1 MKSIDRI
8 VEVLGR
14 LAHADRDWILERLPY
29 AAKADL
35 ARRLNGADSVE
46 AASFT
51 PPPAV
56 AKTNDPTALYRKQL
70 ACAEVDQIAGLLRG
84 EPPWLIHALLHIAE
98 WPWRDA
104 LLQLLPASLRVDVL
118 QAGQGGAGLSQPAIE
133 CLLRIAVERI
143 GQGNAGAAR
152 KSQFELLLMRFG
164 RKARR
169 A

>member
-1 MKSIDRI
+1 MKNIDQT
-8 VEVLGR
+8 VALLGR

-35 ARRLNGADSVE
+35 ARRLNCADSVE
-46 AASFT
+46 TASFT

-70 ACAEVDQIAGLLRG
+70 ACAEVDKIAELLRG
-84 EPPWLIHALLHIAE
+84 EPPWLIHALLQTAE
-98 WPWRDA
+98 RPWRDA
-104 LLQLLPASLRVDVL
+104 LLQLLPASVRAEVL
-118 QAGQGGAGLSQPAIE
+118 QAGQSGAVLSQPAIE
-133 CLLRIAVERI
+133 CLLRTAAERI
-143 GQGNAGAAR
+143 DKGNVGVP
-152 KSQFELLLMRFG
+152 KSQFELLLTRFG